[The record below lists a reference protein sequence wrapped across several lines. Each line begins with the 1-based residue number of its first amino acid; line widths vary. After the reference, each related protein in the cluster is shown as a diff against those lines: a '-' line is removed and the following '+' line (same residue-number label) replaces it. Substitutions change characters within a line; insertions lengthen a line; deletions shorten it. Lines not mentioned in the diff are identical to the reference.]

1 MAYGAGHCPVIVL
14 AGTSTEVVRK
24 CLNWNENSMA
34 LTRIK
39 GACGALVLLGG
50 IWLIYTAP

>member
-1 MAYGAGHCPVIVL
+1 MIVL
-14 AGTSTEVVRK
+14 DGTSTEVVRK